1 MGPGEV
7 DHEHEFAV
15 RIPKSRRIR
24 PALVQFPDASENV
37 GVDRSLGD
45 QPFRAE
51 PQFVQPAKSPAGAED
66 TPDRR
71 FGREQSPRASDD
83 VACFLL
89 DVAEVGEVFGEF
101 DQQVHGRDRPLVGHS
116 ARRLDEDGPFRDRS
130 QGLVVLAQISFRFAR
145 VRRSRNDRRRRQF
158 LDVFGKHEH
167 FGRVP
172 ALHAQAQRGRAQLAS
187 RLGEHLHA
195 LQLFVGRKQV
205 DAVARLRPDHARTP
219 TPVDVAGLAGQRV
232 EVHGARGGEGRR
244 QNQKRSLNPRV
255 RGRTSVGQNI
265 RTVRRLPKQR
275 RGDRARGAGS
285 RELEHPAPRD
295 LPFCRH
301 GQALPMVRVWGS

>member
-1 MGPGEV
+1 MGLVEV
-7 DHEHEFAV
+7 DHEQEFAV
-15 RIPKSRRIR
+15 RIPQGRRIR
-24 PALVQFPDASENV
+24 AALVQFPDAGENV
-37 GVDRSLGD
+37 GVDGSLGD

-51 PQFVQPAKSPAGAED
+51 SQFVQPAESAAGAED

-71 FGREQSPRASDD
+71 FGRQQGTRAGDD
-83 VACFLL
+83 VARFLL

-116 ARRLDEDGPFRDRS
+116 AGRLDEDGPFRDRR
-130 QGLVVLAQISFRFAR
+130 QGLPVLAQVVFRLAR
-145 VRRSRNDRRRRQF
+145 VRRSRDDRRRRQL

-167 FGRVP
+167 FGRVL
-172 ALHAQAQRGRAQLAS
+172 ALHAQAQRGRAQPAS
-187 RLGEHLHA
+187 RLGQHLHA
-195 LQLFVGRKQV
+195 LQLFVGREQV

-255 RGRTSVGQNI
+255 RGRTSVGQNV
-265 RTVRRLPKQR
+265 RTVR
-275 RGDRARGAGS
+275 
-285 RELEHPAPRD
+285 
-295 LPFCRH
+295 
-301 GQALPMVRVWGS
+301 